1 MPESNSREHS
11 GKADES
17 TLLKRALVHALAVLV
32 GYTLLFVVFFAPVL
46 FSGYLLAP
54 GDGILYF
61 LPNFYARRV
70 WWDASVWG
78 GFPAVGDSQ
87 LMLWYPPAILFALVK
102 SWNAFLLSAY
112 VLAASF
118 TYAYVYALTRSR
130 FAATVGGI
138 CYGMSGFI
146 IAHLGHA
153 ALVHAAAWLP
163 LFILSLERLA
173 ARSVVEQ
180 PRLDELRSVE
190 ELRGVDEAR
199 SVEELCGVDEAR
211 SVNEARAKFSRFWF
225 AVGTLTVACCALA
238 GHPQIFVYM
247 LLLGG
252 AYALVRG
259 WQING
264 RARWLYYFLCALS
277 VLTGTG
283 IACVQLVPTAEL
295 AALSLRASLGFAEF
309 VSYSLPPRQTP
320 MLVFP
325 YLYGGSPGTL
335 YNLPYFGAWGSE
347 AGGWG
352 AGELSGYVGLLPLML
367 AALGF
372 VTARRR
378 RASLAWFW
386 LAACAVA
393 FLLALG
399 DATPLARLTY
409 RLPVINKF
417 RVPAR
422 HFMELALGISVL
434 AGFGAHAVLEKL
446 ASRRLLRLTLIVASS
461 LLLASLLAIVA
472 LTQHLNALA
481 AATFER
487 PLSFLPWANPATGI
501 PLLVFV
507 AGAASLLY
515 WHRKP
520 HSRARRALL
529 LSVLVLDLASFTW
542 FYEWHY
548 GPPYKVFQQPP
559 RAAVPL
565 RDELTTTHQRLLPV
579 RGGTG
584 RVSEIPPNLSK
595 LWQFPSASGY
605 GPFILSRVSRML
617 TMPPHGSVSDAWRDP
632 ANLGLDLMSVRYLFV
647 PRARVEPPATTD
659 ERGVLWTQGEFNV
672 QLGSGCAAPNPTT
685 FKYALPRSAR
695 ADSIAVASALACSV
709 ALPDQAEV
717 ARVVVRD
724 TRGQTYT
731 QKLLAGRD
739 TSEWAFD
746 CADVRPTL
754 RQTRA
759 PVYRSYPVTRPGD
772 VQCEGHDYVT
782 RLPLPASVEVAE
794 IEIQW
799 TGEAG
804 TLALKKISLIETS
817 GGGSVPL
824 VPITGS
830 LSDATRWRHVADINP
845 SNSNYGAIKP
855 EDVGEASVYENLRA
869 RPRAWLVGKV
879 LQVTEDE
886 ALHTLHSS
894 RLPDGS
900 AFDPAQVALVETP
913 LDFPPQTLDASH
925 TTARITHLSDERMEV
940 VTGTST
946 PAFLVTSDVFYPG
959 WQATIDGAH
968 AEIFQTN
975 YALRGVLVPAGTH
988 TVRFTFRPLA
998 LHQGASISIAS
1009 LIVLCAAVFWLKRK
1023 DAPEGDYSQTR

>member
-1 MPESNSREHS
+1 MSFIIKAPCAPLTPGVSFMHRHFGN
-11 GKADES
+11 GKGSAA
-17 TLLKRALVHALAVLV
+17 LKRTVLHSLLVLA
-32 GYTLLFVVFFAPVL
+32 GYTLLFVIFFAPVL
-46 FSGYLLAP
+46 FSAYLLAP

-102 SWNAFLLSAY
+102 SWSAFLLSAY

-130 FAATVGGI
+130 FAATVGGV
-138 CYGMSGFI
+138 CYGMSGFF

-163 LFILSLERLA
+163 LFILSLEMLA
-173 ARSVVEQ
+173 RRSVGESQ
-180 PRLDELRSVE
+180 SGGGPQSVGE
-190 ELRGVDEAR
+190 SRVG
-199 SVEELCGVDEAR
+199 
-211 SVNEARAKFSRFWF
+211 FSSLWF

-238 GHPQIFVYM
+238 GHPQIFVYT

-259 WQING
+259 WHIGG
-264 RARWLYYFLCALS
+264 RGLWLYYFLCALS
-277 VLTGTG
+277 VLAGTG

-309 VSYSLPPRQTP
+309 VSYSLPVRQTP
-320 MLVFP
+320 MLLFP
-325 YLYGGSPGTL
+325 YLYGGSPDTL

-367 AALGF
+367 AAVGF
-372 VTARRR
+372 FTARQRR
-378 RASLAWFW
+378 GSLAWFW

-409 RLPVINKF
+409 RLPVVNKF

-422 HFMELALGISVL
+422 HFMELSLGVSVL

-446 ASRRLLRLTLIVASS
+446 ATSRLLSRTLVVAVS
-461 LLLASLLAIVA
+461 LMLASLLVVIA
-472 LTQHLNALA
+472 LTKQLNAMA
-481 AATFER
+481 AATLGR

-507 AGAASLLY
+507 AAAATLLY
-515 WHRKP
+515 WHRRP
-520 HSRARRALL
+520 HSFARGALL
-529 LSVLVLDLASFTW
+529 LLVLALDLASFTW

-559 RAAVPL
+559 LAAVPL
-565 RDELTTTHQRLLPV
+565 RDELTATHQRLLPV

-584 RVSEIPPNLSK
+584 RVSELPPDLSK
-595 LWQFPSASGY
+595 LWRFPSASGY
-605 GPFILSRVSRML
+605 GPFILSRLSRLL
-617 TMPPHGSVSDAWRDP
+617 TMPPHGSVDDSWRDP
-632 ANLGLDLMSVRYLFV
+632 ANLALDLVAVRYLFV

-659 ERGVLWTQGEFNV
+659 ERGVRWTQGEFNV

-685 FKYALPRSAR
+685 FKFALPRPAR
-695 ADSIAVASALACSV
+695 ANVVAVATALACSAAV
-709 ALPDQAEV
+709 PDQAEV
-717 ARVVVRD
+717 ARLVVTD

-731 QKLLAGRD
+731 QNLLAGRD
-739 TSEWAFD
+739 TSEWAYD

-754 RQTRA
+754 KQTRA

-772 VQCEGHDYVT
+772 VQCEGHDYAT
-782 RLPLPASVEVAE
+782 RLPLPASVEVASVE
-794 IEIQW
+794 LQW
-799 TGEAG
+799 TGENG
-804 TLALKKISLIETS
+804 TLSLKKISLIETGDGS
-817 GGGSVPL
+817 SVPL
-824 VPITGS
+824 VPVTGS
-830 LSDATRWRHVADINP
+830 LSDATRWRHIADINP
-845 SNSNYGAIKP
+845 ANSNYGAIKP
-855 EDVGEASVYENLRA
+855 EDVGEAGVYENLRA

-879 LQVTEDE
+879 LGVTEE
-886 ALHTLHSS
+886 EALRALHTS
-894 RLPDGS
+894 RLADGS
-900 AFDPAQVALVETP
+900 NFDPAQIALVETP
-913 LDFPPQTLDASH
+913 LDFPAQALDASRM
-925 TTARITHLSDERMEV
+925 TTARVTHLSDERMEV
-940 VTGTST
+940 LTEASA

-959 WQATIDGAH
+959 WQATVDGAY
-968 AEIFQTN
+968 AEIFQTD
-975 YALRGVLVPAGTH
+975 YILRGVQVPAGTH
-988 TVRFTFRPLA
+988 TVRFEFKPLS
-998 LHQGASISIAS
+998 LHQGASVSVAS
-1009 LIVLCAAVFWLKRK
+1009 LIVLCAAVFWLKKK
-1023 DAPEGDYSQTR
+1023 DPPEGAAGEM

>member
-1 MPESNSREHS
+1 M
-11 GKADES
+11 
-17 TLLKRALVHALAVLV
+17 KRALLHGLFVVAF
-32 GYTLLFVVFFAPVL
+32 YTLLFVIFFAPVL
-46 FSGYLLAP
+46 FSDYLLAP

-130 FAATVGGI
+130 FAATVSGV

-163 LFILSLERLA
+163 LFILSLEMLT
-173 ARSVVEQ
+173 ARSVDKQ
-180 PRLDELRSVE
+180 PRVDELQRADNPRGDKERSVAE
-190 ELRGVDEAR
+190 SRSVGELRGVDEAR
-199 SVEELCGVDEAR
+199 SGDKVRGVGR
-211 SVNEARAKFSRFWF
+211 ARAKFSRFWF
-225 AVGTLTVACCALA
+225 AVATLTVACCALA
-238 GHPQIFVYM
+238 GHPQIFVYT

-259 WQING
+259 WQIKG
-264 RARWLYYFLCALS
+264 RGRWLYYFLCALS

-320 MLVFP
+320 MLLFP

-335 YNLPYFGAWGSE
+335 YDLPYFGAWGSE

-367 AALGF
+367 AAVGF
-372 VTARRR
+372 ITTRRR

-422 HFMELALGISVL
+422 HFMELSLGISVL
-434 AGFGAHAVLEKL
+434 AGFGAQAVLEKL
-446 ASRRLLRLTLIVASS
+446 ATRRLLNRTLILAAS

-472 LTQHLNALA
+472 LTKQLNALA

-487 PLSFLPWANPATGI
+487 PLSFLPWANPATGV

-507 AGAASLLY
+507 AASVTLLY
-515 WHRKP
+515 WHRRP
-520 HSRARRALL
+520 DAPPRRALL
-529 LSVLVLDLASFTW
+529 LLVLALDLASFTW

-559 RAAVPL
+559 QAAVPL
-565 RDELTTTHQRLLPV
+565 RDELTATHQRLLPV

-584 RVSEIPPNLSK
+584 RVSEIPPDLSK

-605 GPFILSRVSRML
+605 GPFILSRVSRLL

-647 PRARVEPPATTD
+647 PRARVEPPATAD

-685 FKYALPRSAR
+685 FKYALPLPAR
-695 ADSIAVASALACSV
+695 ADSVAVATALACSV

-717 ARVVVRD
+717 ARVIVTD

-739 TSEWAFD
+739 TSEWAYD

-782 RLPLPASVEVAE
+782 RLPLPASVEVSE

-804 TLALKKISLIETS
+804 TLALKKISLVETG

-824 VPITGS
+824 VPVTGS

-845 SNSNYGAIKP
+845 SNSSYGAIKP

-879 LQVTEDE
+879 LSVTEEE
-886 ALHTLHSS
+886 ALHALHSS

-913 LDFPPQTLDASH
+913 LDFPTQTLDATH

-940 VTGTST
+940 VTGTSA

-959 WQATIDGAH
+959 WQATIDDEH

-988 TVRFTFRPLA
+988 TVRFAFRPLA
-998 LHQGASISIAS
+998 LHQGASISVAS
-1009 LIVLCAAVFWLKRK
+1009 LLLLCAAVFWLKKK
-1023 DAPEGDYSQTR
+1023 DSPEGDYNEVQ